1 MKHRISLCI
10 LVVLST
16 TLGLVSCD
24 SEDDPVDSRQEI
36 VNAVAENVIVAIYHD
51 LNDEGAALLTAIE
64 ALKNDPTSSAK
75 LDAAR
80 AAWRATRKPFEM
92 GEAFEFGPLEDNHIK
107 DDVDTWPLDIPA
119 LDSILSSSFVLNE
132 ANVKVLDPN
141 VRGFH
146 MMEYFLWGDAEN
158 SVAPKLGARE
168 LEFLYLMTKVTVAK
182 FTELHEA
189 WENSYL
195 QSFKER
201 PVVDALLELAKGINH
216 IADELGEEYL
226 ALPVNDPGGPREW
239 AESFYSNSS
248 TLDFTD
254 IMSGVEAVYL
264 GDYGSTTDGK
274 GLTDFV
280 KEQRETLDD
289 SVKTQIQTA
298 ITAIQSI
305 GPDFNTAAK
314 NKDPKITTAIDACE
328 KLHRTLEDYVFPL
341 IK

>member
-1 MKHRISLCI
+1 
-10 LVVLST
+10 
-16 TLGLVSCD
+16 
-24 SEDDPVDSRQEI
+24 
-36 VNAVAENVIVAIYHD
+36 
-51 LNDEGAALLTAIE
+51 
-64 ALKNDPTSSAK
+64 
-75 LDAAR
+75 
-80 AAWRATRKPFEM
+80 
-92 GEAFEFGPLEDNHIK
+92 
-107 DDVDTWPLDIPA
+107 
-119 LDSILSSSFVLNE
+119 
-132 ANVKVLDPN
+132 
-141 VRGFH
+141 
-146 MMEYFLWGDAEN
+146 
-158 SVAPKLGARE
+158 
-168 LEFLYLMTKVTVAK
+168 
-182 FTELHEA
+182 
-189 WENSYL
+189 
-195 QSFKER
+195 
-201 PVVDALLELAKGINH
+201 VVDALLELAKGINH